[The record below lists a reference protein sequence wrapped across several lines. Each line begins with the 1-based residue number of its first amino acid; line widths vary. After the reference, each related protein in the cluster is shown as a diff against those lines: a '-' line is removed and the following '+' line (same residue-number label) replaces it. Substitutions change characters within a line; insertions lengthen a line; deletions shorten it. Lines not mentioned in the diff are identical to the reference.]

1 MGCCTCF
8 LPQLGFVVWFTDQED
23 DCWEKNMDFK
33 RIAMIIWSPAY
44 ALFVPFAKREE
55 KCNKEDLL
63 LTKQWDINP
72 FTSPSCM
79 NGAEVMLQWVLFRVS
94 YSSFV
99 GKNFQCVQ
107 RYKNDW
113 FVILLLA
120 IHYLTLTFTSPDVG
134 WKFELL
140 LLHFSVMFDWFH
152 VHFPLI
158 VSLLM
163 PILYESSLN

>member
-8 LPQLGFVVWFTDQED
+8 LPQLGFAVWFTDPED
-23 DCWEKNMDFK
+23 DCWEKSTDFK

-63 LTKQWDINP
+63 PTKQWDINP
-72 FTSPSCM
+72 FTELVVWVELKSCF
-79 NGAEVMLQWVLFRVS
+79 NECFFAL
-94 YSSFV
+94 
-99 GKNFQCVQ
+99 
-107 RYKNDW
+107 
-113 FVILLLA
+113 VIHLLLERIPMRPA
-120 IHYLTLTFTSPDVG
+120 LQEWLVCDFIVSNSLLNPHLQFTSCWLKFWASTVAFVCDV
-134 WKFELL
+134 WLI
-140 LLHFSVMFDWFH
+140 H

-158 VSLLM
+158 VSLPL